1 MRMLVYNI
9 SMEDLSKD
17 QTIQEALKEFEVKNA
32 EQEVISQ
39 PAASQKAE
47 SPKMI
52 IWAMKHSGGLIK
64 DERQAEYALL
74 GFAALTVIISLFLF
88 FGGGQET
95 KIEAPPGQ
103 NVIYPSDEPPRLER
117 QF

>member
-1 MRMLVYNI
+1 MLVYNI

-52 IWAMKHSGGLIK
+52 IWAMKHSGSLIK
-64 DERQAEYALL
+64 DERQAEYILL
-74 GFAALTVIISLFLF
+74 AVSVLCIIISLFLF
-88 FGGGQET
+88 FGSSSSYDE
-95 KIEAPPGQ
+95 K
-103 NVIYPSDEPPRLER
+103 VVPS
-117 QF
+117 